1 MTTTI
6 ETANEHFSP
15 YFVPDTKLGI
25 SACVI
30 SAERYQHA
38 LSFHSVLQLSPQAD
52 LPYAHLLHGDVE

>member
-30 SAERYQHA
+30 SAEHYQHA
-38 LSFHSVLQLSPQAD
+38 LSSHSVLQLSPQAD